1 MPTPPRPGPPR
12 PGAPRPGGPR
22 PLGPAPG
29 ASRPSAPRPAAPK
42 RAGTLLDRVKQ
53 ILFQPSAT
61 WETIAGEFTTTGQIY
76 KSYVIPLAALPAVC
90 QIIGSILWGKSTF
103 FGSIKIPPVTAV
115 QAGATFYVLLLLGV
129 FLLALIINALAP
141 TFGGTAN
148 RVQAIKIAAYSAT
161 ASWLAGV
168 FVLVPGGGWLRL
180 LGAYSLYLMY
190 GGLVPVMKADSDR
203 AAGYA
208 VVVGVAAVV
217 LYLIIDAATMAFLPQ
232 PRG

>member
-12 PGAPRPGGPR
+12 PGAPRPGAPR
-22 PLGPAPG
+22 PSV
-29 ASRPSAPRPAAPK
+29 SRPSAPRPAAPK
-42 RAGTLLDRVKQ
+42 RTGALLERVKQ

-61 WETIAGEFTTTGQIY
+61 WETIAGEFTTTGQLY

-90 QIIGSILWGKSTF
+90 QIIGSILWGKPTF
-103 FGSIKIPPVTAV
+103 FGSIRIPAVTAV
-115 QAGATFYVLLLLGV
+115 QAGATFYVLWLLGV

-148 RVQAIKIAAYSAT
+148 RVQAMKVAVYCAT

-180 LGAYSLYLMY
+180 LGAYSLYLLY
-190 GGLVPVMKADSDR
+190 GGLVPVMKADTDR

-208 VVVGVAAVV
+208 VVTGVAAVV